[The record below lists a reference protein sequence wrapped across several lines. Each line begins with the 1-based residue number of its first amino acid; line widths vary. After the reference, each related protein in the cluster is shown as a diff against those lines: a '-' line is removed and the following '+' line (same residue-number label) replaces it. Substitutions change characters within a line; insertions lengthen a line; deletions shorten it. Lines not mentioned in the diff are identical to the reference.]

1 MLHVKGLGKRWSS
14 AVTLPCAEGKEHA
27 EVISDRINHD
37 MHPSH
42 FHWLMRFCA
51 ATWPLSEWLRKQ
63 WNGAEADAEEDCNET
78 PTNRPTR
85 LLQRRGP
92 WGSTIWSWV
101 FPGFIHSDGVKVSGH
116 DFRIWS
122 GPCDDIGPPQP
133 FRTGT
138 TSEQVALRSPV
149 SRLLKPQ
156 PPMNLSNRVPLRK
169 SSCDSC
175 RMHGMF
181 YSFSPAFPEDYPE
194 ARGMG
199 ACQFTTTCGAYFTV
213 GNLVGFLC
221 FGIAL

>member
-63 WNGAEADAEEDCNET
+63 WNGAEADAEEELQWNADEQAHTSIAT
-78 PTNRPTR
+78 PWSMGQYHLVLSLPR
-85 LLQRRGP
+85 LHPFGRSEGFGAWFPDLV
-92 WGSTIWSWV
+92 GS
-101 FPGFIHSDGVKVSGH
+101 F
-116 DFRIWS
+116 
-122 GPCDDIGPPQP
+122 GPPQP